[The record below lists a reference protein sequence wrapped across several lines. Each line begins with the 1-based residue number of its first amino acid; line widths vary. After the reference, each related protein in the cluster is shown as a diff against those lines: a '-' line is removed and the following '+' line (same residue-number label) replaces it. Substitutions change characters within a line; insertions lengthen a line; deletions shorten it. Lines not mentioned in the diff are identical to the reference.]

1 MLHTVMRPS
10 IESERIASPANSMKW
25 SVPPEAVMRA
35 MMWRM
40 MSLASVPE
48 GSVPST
54 VMRIARGLPC
64 RMHWLASTISTSEVP
79 TPKATAPQRAVRG
92 GVAVAADDR
101 HARLREPQFGADDVY
116 DPLPRIAHAEVL
128 DAVAGAVGA
137 QRLDLMPR
145 LRLGDGEVLVHGG
158 NVVVDRGG
166 DAVGMY
172 HADAA
177 PRESGEGHGRGYLV
191 DVLPVDVEHRA
202 AALLGAHRVRIP
214 DFVQKRPSHATPPSL
229 CVR

>member
-1 MLHTVMRPS
+1 MV
-10 IESERIASPANSMKW
+10 
-25 SVPPEAVMRA
+25 
-35 MMWRM
+35 
-40 MSLASVPE
+40 
-48 GSVPST
+48 GSARSGDARDDVEND
-54 VMRIARGLPC
+54 VLGLRARGQ
-64 RMHWLASTISTSEVP
+64 RAVDGDAHRARLALQDALAGQYHFDFGGSHAEGDG
-79 TPKATAPQRAVRG
+79 PQRAVRG

-214 DFVQKRPSHATPPSL
+214 DFVQKRASHATPPSL